1 MNKTMKK
8 ALALVL
14 MMIMVLS
21 SVPMTSFAA
30 GCSESITG
38 LHNWIGSSYVVT
50 KAATC
55 SEKGVETRYC
65 KNGCGTAETR
75 EIAINPKAHKEV
87 AVSRVEATCD
97 EYGNEAGVICGL
109 CNAVISGYAKIT
121 PTGHKETT
129 LAAKAATCTEDGNKA
144 GTKCSVCNKT
154 LTGGAV
160 IAKTGHAWELY
171 SKKPAT
177 CTTPGEQVDIC
188 KNCSLKSEVKTIEA
202 SHSWGSWRTVTAATC
217 SAKGKT
223 ERSCTMAGCNATE
236 SKDID
241 KLAHTIET
249 VVAKSPTCT
258 EAGIT
263 AGERCKVCKET
274 IKGAETIPAKGHT
287 AVVVAGVPATCTTA
301 GKSESSYCSV
311 CELYISKAVTIQATG
326 HNMVADTA
334 NSKAAT
340 CTTTGI
346 EAKKCTNT
354 GCTYTETKTLPL
366 IHEAN
371 WTVTKKVTCTED
383 GARRGTCKKCGMD
396 VTEVIPATGHKVTN
410 DSSWRVS
417 KSATCTEAGTK
428 TATCET
434 CGKTA
439 TKSIPA
445 TGHNETV
452 KTAAVAATCTKEG
465 QTESKHCSKCGL
477 VTVAAEKVEKL
488 AHTYSAWTVDVAAT
502 CQVAGVE
509 KATCTVCK
517 TETKRATD
525 KLPHTEKVIEAVA
538 ATCTEAGSTA
548 GAVCSVCNTKIK
560 DTAKI
565 DALGHDYVMDQTAYI
580 APTCDTAGREKGKCS
595 RCNAEKD
602 EVIAALG
609 HTEEII
615 KGTAPDCT
623 NSGIQDGKQCT
634 VCKRVLQEQITLEAL
649 GHDFII
655 DPNKSTAATCTE
667 KGYSYAKCSR
677 CDTVDAKDVAPIDHV
692 WGEWTESLKASCE
705 AQGEEKRECANCKT
719 IDVQSIPSLG
729 GHVVVTSPGK
739 DATCTESGLTAGSK
753 CERCDTIFE
762 PQDEIAP
769 LGHILGEQKEITKKA
784 TFTEDGEY
792 GYRCTV
798 CDGSVD
804 VLKIA
809 KIDEASIKLAA
820 TTYYYNG
827 KTKTPAVT
835 VKDTDGNE
843 LVKGTDYEVAYDA
856 GRKNTGKY
864 NVEITFIG
872 NYEGE
877 KTLTFTINPVK
888 SAKVSYT
895 NKGDHI
901 LITWD
906 KVEGATGYTIY
917 IYQNSESGTKRKAL
931 KTVAA
936 GTTSYKLTKDY
947 NGKALNYDESYR
959 IGIVSR
965 TKTEDGVL
973 LLSKNPAFCTATR
986 KLVKPTLTVT
996 SASGKATLKWTN
1008 VADES
1013 GYEVV
1018 YATKKDGTYKS
1029 LGTTKANVVTLTK
1042 SLTKGTTY
1050 YFKVRAYKTVD
1061 GDKVYSNYSAVKSV
1075 KIK

>member
-30 GCSESITG
+30 NILCLGG
-38 LHNWIGSSYVVT
+38 HDWGNPVVT
-50 KAATC
+50 TKATC
-55 SEKGVETRYC
+55 TTTGVNTYTC
-65 KNGCGTAETR
+65 KRSGCGQTKTEDIAKDPSAHVKVTAT
-75 EIAINPKAHKEV
+75 
-87 AVSRVEATCD
+87 RVEPTC
-97 EYGNEAGVICGL
+97 ETYGKEAGEFCGN
-109 CNAVISGYAKIT
+109 CNAVISGYANIA
-121 PTGHKETT
+121 PTGHKSTE
-129 LAAKAATCTEDGNKA
+129 LKAKAATCTEDGNKA
-144 GTKCSVCNKT
+144 GTKCSVCDKT
-154 LTGGAV
+154 LTGGAIV
-160 IAKTGHAWELY
+160 PKTGHDWELY

-177 CTTPGEQVDIC
+177 CTTAGEQIDIC
-188 KNCSLKSEVKTIEA
+188 KNCSLRSETKTIEP
-202 SHSWGSWRTVTAATC
+202 SHSWGSWKTVTAATC
-217 SAKGKT
+217 KAAGKM
-223 ERSCTMAGCNATE
+223 ERKCTIAGCNAAEEKT
-236 SKDID
+236 ID

-249 VVAKSPTCT
+249 VIATDPTCDKP
-258 EAGIT
+258 GVT
-263 AGERCKVCKET
+263 AGKRCKVCNDVIE
-274 IKGAETIPAKGHT
+274 GAVVIPAKGHT
-287 AVVVAGVPATCTTA
+287 IVTVAGKAATCDKA
-301 GKSESSYCSV
+301 GTSDSSYCSA
-311 CELYISKAVTIQATG
+311 CGIILSEAVAIQALG
-326 HNMVADTA
+326 HKLVADTVA
-334 NSKAAT
+334 SKVPT
-340 CTTTGI
+340 CTATGLDV
-346 EAKKCTNT
+346 KKCTNT
-354 GCTYTETKTLPL
+354 GCTYVESKTLPVV
-366 IHEAN
+366 HEAK
-371 WTVTKKVTCTED
+371 WTVITQVTCTTD
-383 GARRGTCKKCGMD
+383 GKQRGTCKKCGMD
-396 VTEVIPATGHKVTN
+396 VIETIPATGHKVTN
-410 DSSWRVS
+410 DSSWRVTTA
-417 KSATCTEAGTK
+417 ATCTEAGVK
-428 TATCET
+428 SATCET
-434 CGKTA
+434 CGKKA

-445 TGHNETV
+445 TGHNEVV

-477 VTVAAEKVEKL
+477 VTVKAEKTKKL
-488 AHTYSAWTVDVAAT
+488 DHTYSTWTVVTAAT
-502 CQVAGVE
+502 CQVAGLE
-509 KATCTVCK
+509 KASCTVCK
-517 TETKRATD
+517 EETKRTTE
-525 KLPHTEKVIEAVA
+525 KLAHTEKVIEAVA

-548 GAVCSVCNTKIK
+548 GAVCSVCNTKLK
-560 DTAKI
+560 DTTKI
-565 DALGHDYVMDQTAYI
+565 EALGHDYVLDKDAYI
-580 APTCDTAGREKGKCS
+580 APTCDTVGREKGKCS
-595 RCNAEKD
+595 RCNVEKD
-602 EVIAALG
+602 EVVPALG

-634 VCKRVLQEQITLEAL
+634 VCKKVIQEQVTLPAL
-649 GHDFII
+649 GHDFIL

-677 CDTVDAKDVAPIDHV
+677 CDTVDEKEIAPIEHT
-692 WGEWTESLKASCE
+692 WGEWTESVKATCD
-705 AQGEEKRECANCKT
+705 AQGEQKRECANCKT
-719 IDVQSIPSLG
+719 IDIQNTPSLG
-729 GHVVVTSPGK
+729 GHIVATLPGK
-739 DATCTESGLTAGSK
+739 EATCTEPGKTAGSY
-753 CERCDTIFE
+753 CERCETIFE
-762 PQDEIAP
+762 PQEEIAK
-769 LGHILGEQKEITKKA
+769 LGHILSEQREITKKA
-784 TFTEDGEY
+784 TITEDGEY

-798 CDGSVD
+798 CEESVD

-820 TTYYYNG
+820 TTYYYSG
-827 KTKTPAVT
+827 KAKTPAVT
-835 VKDTDGNE
+835 IKDTDGNE
-843 LVKGTDYEVAYDA
+843 LVKGEDYEVIYDT
-856 GRKNTGKY
+856 GRVNPGVY

-877 KTLTFTINPVK
+877 AKLSFKINPVK

-906 KVEGATGYTIY
+906 KVAGATGYTIY

-965 TKTEDGVL
+965 AKTEDGVL

-986 KLVKPTLTVT
+986 KLTRPTLTVT
-996 SASGKATLKWTN
+996 TTKGKATLKWTN

-1029 LGTTKANVVTLTK
+1029 LGTTKVNVATLTK
-1042 SLTKGTTY
+1042 SLKSGSTF

-1061 GDKVYSNYSAVKSV
+1061 GDKVYSNYSAIKSI